1 MARDVNELILQFKFA
16 SANAN
21 RQIKKTEKEMG
32 RLRLTTT
39 GLRRSL
45 GAIRNNLLL
54 VSFAA
59 GAVIGSIGKI
69 VSVSAKFEAVKTRLI
84 GLTGSVENAEKAF
97 KNFNDVAATTPFSL
111 DDVVNAGAQLQAF
124 GADAEALIKPITD
137 LAAFMGT
144 TATEAANAFGRAYAG
159 GAGAADILRERGILN
174 IIKTSQGLTDLAK
187 TTLPEFR
194 EALIKSLQDPV
205 VGIEGSTERLAKTTT
220 GAISNMGDAFTR
232 LAAAIGDEL
241 KPVTDA
247 AISSLTNLAKGATNL
262 ISPDVPTKVES
273 MRNELDGLA
282 ESLRVNTL
290 ASEKHQDSTLNI
302 ADAFDIAIARG
313 QAFYAANEDIR
324 HQAPELQAAI
334 IDYNSN
340 IVTQNNLLETNRK
353 KIIAR
358 STALINDLIAMD
370 EYSEVSK
377 VQEEFLRQQKE
388 TMTTLVESNDEM
400 LVKMQEIKELNP
412 YESIGNA
419 LSVLDHE
426 QKIAIGL
433 TQRLSSSF
441 VQAGIAGQNMG
452 DALITALKSIAVEIL
467 AQAAVFGLLKTFFA
481 PGTLSFGF
489 GEFLSKS
496 FGVAHKGGLITND
509 GVQTFA
515 TGGLVRGQDNVP
527 ILAQAG
533 EFVMSRDAVNSIGLS
548 NLKDMNQTGRQVGST
563 INVTIQ
569 GGVVDQDYVAN
580 TLIPAIN
587 SSGQIVA

>member
-32 RLRLTTT
+32 RLRLTTS

-273 MRNELDGLA
+273 MRNELDGLV

-370 EYSEVSK
+370 E
-377 VQEEFLRQQKE
+377 
-388 TMTTLVESNDEM
+388 
-400 LVKMQEIKELNP
+400 
-412 YESIGNA
+412 
-419 LSVLDHE
+419 
-426 QKIAIGL
+426 
-433 TQRLSSSF
+433 
-441 VQAGIAGQNMG
+441 
-452 DALITALKSIAVEIL
+452 
-467 AQAAVFGLLKTFFA
+467 
-481 PGTLSFGF
+481 
-489 GEFLSKS
+489 
-496 FGVAHKGGLITND
+496 
-509 GVQTFA
+509 
-515 TGGLVRGQDNVP
+515 
-527 ILAQAG
+527 
-533 EFVMSRDAVNSIGLS
+533 
-548 NLKDMNQTGRQVGST
+548 
-563 INVTIQ
+563 
-569 GGVVDQDYVAN
+569 
-580 TLIPAIN
+580 
-587 SSGQIVA
+587 